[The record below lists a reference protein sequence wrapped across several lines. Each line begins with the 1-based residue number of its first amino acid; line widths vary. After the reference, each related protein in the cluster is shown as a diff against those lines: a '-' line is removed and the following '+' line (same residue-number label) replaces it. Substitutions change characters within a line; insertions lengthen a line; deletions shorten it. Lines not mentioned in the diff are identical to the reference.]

1 MVGSSRG
8 WSFDIKMELR
18 HLRYFVTAAEELNF
32 SRAAARLRVSQPP
45 LSRQIRNLEDEIGAP
60 LFDRTRQKLQLT
72 PAGKS
77 FLEQAK
83 QILAQSDRAVRLAKA
98 VSQGK
103 CGQLTVAFL
112 SPLGGI
118 FLPAAVRT
126 FRQKFPLV
134 EVTLTEMVPSRQVK
148 ALIEGRIDMG
158 IMPQDEA
165 RFEKDLALEPVVE
178 VGMIAALPP
187 EHALSTLR
195 KVPLQK
201 LANERLVAFK
211 RSSAPALHDWIRD
224 LCRASGFEPNIGRQC
239 DQAQAILDSV
249 ASGIGVAILPE
260 FFRRYQ
266 SEVAF
271 RPLAPHTPKT
281 KLCVVWRRRDHSEAL
296 HALRPILQQTF
307 GKNRAHHRMLES

>member
-1 MVGSSRG
+1 
-8 WSFDIKMELR
+8 MELR
-18 HLRYFVTAAEELNF
+18 HLRYFLAAAEELSF

-45 LSRQIRNLEDEIGAP
+45 LSRQIRSLEEEIGAP
-60 LFDRTRQKLQLT
+60 LFDRSRRKLQLT
-72 PAGKS
+72 PAGKA
-77 FLEQAK
+77 FLEQTR
-83 QILAQSDRAVRLAKA
+83 QILAQSDRAARMAKA

-103 CGQLTVAFL
+103 CGQLTLAFL

-118 FLPAAVRT
+118 FLPAALRM

-134 EVTLTEMVPSRQVK
+134 EVTLTEMVPRRQVK
-148 ALIEGRIDMG
+148 ALFEGQIDMG
-158 IMPQDEA
+158 IVPRDEA
-165 RFEKDLALEPVVE
+165 RFEKALALEPVVE

-187 EHALSTLR
+187 EHALTALR

-201 LANERLVAFK
+201 LADEPLVTFK

-239 DQAQAILDSV
+239 DQAQAMLDSV
-249 ASGIGVAILPE
+249 AGGIGIAILPE

-266 SEVAF
+266 SEAVF

-281 KLCVVWRRRDHSEAL
+281 ELCMVWRRRDNSEAL
-296 HALRPILQQTF
+296 HALRAIMRQTF
-307 GKNRAHHRMLES
+307 REKSRTHQMTEL

>member
-1 MVGSSRG
+1 
-8 WSFDIKMELR
+8 MELR
-18 HLRYFVTAAEELNF
+18 HLRYFVAAAEELNF
-32 SRAAARLRVSQPP
+32 SRAAVRLRVSQPP
-45 LSRQIRNLEDEIGAP
+45 LSRQIRNLEEEIGAP
-60 LFDRTRQKLQLT
+60 LFDRSRQKLQLT

-77 FLEQAK
+77 FLEQAR

-98 VSQGK
+98 VSEGK

-112 SPLGGI
+112 SPLGGV
-118 FLPAAVRT
+118 FLPAAVRV

-134 EVTLTEMVPSRQVK
+134 EVTLTEMVPRRQVK
-148 ALIEGRIDMG
+148 ALSDGRIDIG
-158 IMPQDEA
+158 IMPKDEA

-187 EHALSTLR
+187 EHALTALR

-201 LANERLVAFK
+201 LAGEPLVFFK

-224 LCRASGFEPNIGRQC
+224 LCRANGFEPNIGRQC
-239 DQAQAILDSV
+239 DQAQAMLDSV
-249 ASGIGVAILPE
+249 AGGIGIAILPE

-281 KLCVVWRRRDHSEAL
+281 ELCVVWRRRDHSEAL
-296 HALRPILQQTF
+296 HALRAILRQTF
-307 GKNRAHHRMLES
+307 REKSRKHAMPEL

>member
-1 MVGSSRG
+1 
-8 WSFDIKMELR
+8 MELR
-18 HLRYFVTAAEELNF
+18 HLRYFVAAAEELNF

-45 LSRQIRNLEDEIGAP
+45 LTRQIRNLEEEIGAP
-60 LFDRTRQKLQLT
+60 LFDRSRRKLQLT

-83 QILAQSDRAVRLAKA
+83 QILALSDRAVRLAKA

-103 CGQLTVAFL
+103 CGQLTVGFL
-112 SPLGGI
+112 SPLGGL

-134 EVTLTEMVPSRQVK
+134 EVILTEMVPRRQVK
-148 ALIEGRIDMG
+148 ALFEGWIDIG
-158 IMPQDEA
+158 IMPKDEA

-187 EHALSTLR
+187 EHALTTLR

-201 LANERLVAFK
+201 LADEPLVVFK

-224 LCRASGFEPNIGRQC
+224 LCRANGFEPNIGRQC
-239 DQAQAILDSV
+239 DQAQAMLDSV
-249 ASGIGVAILPE
+249 ASGIGIAILPE

-266 SEVAF
+266 SEVVF
-271 RPLAPHTPKT
+271 RPLAPHSPKT
-281 KLCVVWRRRDHSEAL
+281 ELCVVWRRRDQSEAL
-296 HALRPILQQTF
+296 HALRAILHQTF
-307 GKNRAHHRMLES
+307 REKWRKQPMTEL